1 MSLHGVNQMVRDLEK
16 RAKKLTSDA
25 KKGLDVTGEEMYATT
40 KGRVPRP
47 GGSPYK
53 LEHPWARGGLLAHIF
68 KKPAASDK
76 RIVYTEVLAGQ
87 PAPDGNIQPGYNIGW
102 EENDG
107 PYVSDS
113 IRLTMPTFE
122 EEMGKVME
130 EFTE

>member
-1 MSLHGVNQMVRDLEK
+1 MSLHGVKQMVLDLEK
-16 RAKKLTSDA
+16 RAKKLTPNA
-25 KKGLDVTGEEMYATT
+25 KKGLNATNEVMYERT
-40 KGRVPRP
+40 KYRVPKP

-53 LEHPWARGGLLAHIF
+53 VEHPWARGGLLAHIF
-68 KKPAASDK
+68 KKPAAGDR
-76 RIVYTEVLAGQ
+76 RIIYTEVIAGQ

-113 IRLTMPTFE
+113 IEETMPTFE